1 VATTDV
7 ESLPELVARRA
18 DEHPGRVFAQDVGG
32 GELSWE
38 QLHRRALTWAAA
50 LAQLGVGKGDRVL
63 TMRRNSVESL
73 ALFVGIGWLH
83 AIEVPVSTELRGNTL
98 RHAISV
104 ADADVMVLEATY
116 VPRLDA
122 LEAIAPMTLVVDGD
136 QSVGDASGAQGSDA
150 ATGAGASSAAQAVA
164 AASSVQSAGVLP
176 GAHRVIA
183 QDELLAHTEPA
194 TGLSPPRAH
203 EVSCVVFTSG
213 TTGPAKGV
221 VLPWG
226 NLHASA
232 SGNFPIEHL
241 NAEDSFYGPSSPS
254 HVGAKTMPFLFA
266 MLDGR
271 MVIREVFSTSRF
283 WEEIE
288 RFGCTTTILV
298 GSMGHFLLSQPES
311 EADAR
316 TPLRNIVMCPVMPEH
331 EQFNRRFGT
340 RIYTVFNMTEIS
352 CPIVSEPAW
361 EIGDWRSCGRIRE
374 GYPGYELR
382 LVDEADHEVPEG
394 SAGEL
399 MLRASAPWTTNLG
412 YLGMPEKTNE
422 TWRNGWFHT
431 GDIFTRDP
439 EGNYFF
445 VDRAKD
451 AIRRSGENVSS
462 FEVEAEVEAHPHVA
476 ECAALA
482 APSEYAEDEIEV
494 VVVASESSGLTAA
507 GLIEF
512 LIPRVPR
519 YMVPRYVRLTNE
531 LPRNVRQRVQKEQLR
546 AEREQAEIWD
556 RVAAGVEIARE

>member
-1 VATTDV
+1 MATTDV
-7 ESLPELVARRA
+7 ESLPELVARRT
-18 DEHPGRVFAQDVGG
+18 DEHPERVFAQDVGG

-104 ADADVMVLEATY
+104 ADANVMVLEATY

-122 LEAIAPMTLVVDGD
+122 LDGIAPMTLVVDGE
-136 QSVGDASGAQGSDA
+136 QSTDA
-150 ATGAGASSAAQAVA
+150 A
-164 AASSVQSAGVLP
+164 P
-176 GAHRVIA
+176 GARRAIV
-183 QDELLAHTEPA
+183 QDELLAHTAPA
-194 TGLSPPRAH
+194 EGLSPPRAH

-232 SGNFPIEHL
+232 SGNFPIAHL
-241 NAEDSFYGPSSPS
+241 NAQDSFYGPSSPS
-254 HVGAKTMPFLFA
+254 HVGAKTMPFLLA

-271 MVIREVFSTSRF
+271 MVIREIFSTSRF

-340 RIYTVFNMTEIS
+340 RIYTVFNMTEVS

-361 EIGDWRSCGRIRE
+361 EIDDWRSCGRIRE

-382 LVDEADHEVPEG
+382 LVDAADREVPEG

-399 MLRASAPWTTNLG
+399 MLRASEPWTTNLG

-431 GDIFTRDP
+431 GDIFTRDS

-494 VVVASESSGLTAA
+494 VVVASEGSGLTAE

-519 YMVPRYVRLTNE
+519 YMVPRYVRLTDE
-531 LPRNVRQRVQKEQLR
+531 LPRNVRQRVEKEQLR

-556 RVAAGVEIARE
+556 RVAAGVEIVRE